1 MGNPLWTIKS
11 YVYSKHV
18 KEVHISSWYASE
30 TFSTK
35 LIVLTSCELFP
46 ESFIF
51 IDKLNMESLE
61 ERRKSLC
68 LKFARKCLQVEKLK
82 KLFPR
87 NLKIH
92 KMLKRGSDKFK
103 VNRSLTTRYRNSAI
117 PQMQRMLN
125 LHERQKQKIM
135 KKISMPVNHGFC
147 KSLSLR

>member
-1 MGNPLWTIKS
+1 MYTIDNTRIIWILPMGL
-11 YVYSKHV
+11 
-18 KEVHISSWYASE
+18 SSWHASE

-51 IDKLNMESLE
+51 IDKLSIESLE

-87 NLKIH
+87 NVKIH

-117 PQMQRMLN
+117 PQMQRMLKDKRVN
-125 LHERQKQKIM
+125 LLFLQW
-135 KKISMPVNHGFC
+135 
-147 KSLSLR
+147 LRLTSDALMLHMFNCSK